1 LHLARQLL
9 TDDGVIFCS
18 IDDKN
23 QAYVKCLFDDVFG
36 EGNFVGDFIR
46 KTKSTT
52 NDAKTGVNYQHEFL
66 LCYAKNK
73 ENVNLLGGQ
82 KDLDK
87 YKNPDNDPNGEWVLS
102 DPSAK
107 SGTMENGY
115 FAVKNP
121 YTGKV
126 DYPPEGRFWLFS
138 QNTIQ
143 KHIDEGRICFK
154 KEHNENERGFIYKR
168 YLKDLKTTLTTF
180 DSLKFTQN
188 EFMNQNATKELL
200 ELGIG
205 EYFTYPKGVNFMRE
219 IINHATNKEDT
230 DIILDFY
237 AGSGTTGH
245 AVLELNRTDGG
256 NRQFILVTNNEETEI
271 NPNGIAYDVTA
282 KRLKRIMT
290 GECYEGGGAIKWLE
304 KNKPYGDSLEVYDIE
319 HLPADSD
326 KIFESID
333 ESLYDQPRMEIN
345 EKIDWVCENFEKTCK
360 REEEK

>member
-1 LHLARQLL
+1 M
-9 TDDGVIFCS
+9 IFCS

-36 EGNFVGDFIR
+36 EGNFVGDIVWQKKNSGGQHAKFIL
-46 KTKSTT
+46 
-52 NDAKTGVNYQHEFL
+52 DFHEYI
-66 LCYAKNK
+66 LCYAKNIEALGAFLTYRTEK
-73 ENVNLLGGQ
+73 QRQSFKLEDEFIETKGRYLLSPLKSWLDYRETLIYDIECPDGTTTKTQWVCAKDTFQRLKNEN
-82 KDLDK
+82 
-87 YKNPDNDPNGEWVLS
+87 
-102 DPSAK
+102 
-107 SGTMENGY
+107 
-115 FAVKNP
+115 
-121 YTGKV
+121 
-126 DYPPEGRFWLFS
+126 
-138 QNTIQ
+138 
-143 KHIDEGRICFK
+143 RIVFK
-154 KEHNENERGFIYKR
+154 KNKNDEWSIYKKQYENENEG
-168 YLKDLKTTLTTF
+168 LVKTP
-180 DSLKFTQN
+180 SLWLDCSN
-188 EFMNQNATKELL
+188 NANATRELSTIFTDS
-200 ELGIG
+200 ESGI
-205 EYFTYPKGVNFMRE
+205 FSNPKPVALLKRIIE
-219 IINHATNKEDT
+219 ISSAPNS
-230 DIILDFY
+230 IILDFY